1 MSLRKKVL
9 DLACTG
15 LYLADSNHLEFDGI
29 IIIPS
34 DHKRSILRIMKRNWI
49 KRIAGGMS
57 FTAALFV
64 FQACYGTPQD
74 FGLDMLVEGQVKSKT
89 SGQPIEGIK
98 VSDAE
103 TGQYLLTGSEGEF
116 SFYTELRENPAFR
129 FEDID
134 STEKGH
140 YLNKDTIVR
149 NASGMVYLNVFLE
162 EK

>member
-1 MSLRKKVL
+1 
-9 DLACTG
+9 
-15 LYLADSNHLEFDGI
+15 
-29 IIIPS
+29 
-34 DHKRSILRIMKRNWI
+34 
-49 KRIAGGMS
+49 
-57 FTAALFV
+57 
-64 FQACYGTPQD
+64 
-74 FGLDMLVEGQVKSKT
+74 MLVEGQVKSKT

-134 STEKGH
+134 SAENGH
-140 YLNKDTIVR
+140 YLNKDTIIR